1 MSQKTKIQRVTGS
14 EHVLLRPDMYVGSV
28 SSAETFL
35 WLYNPDQGLY
45 YTKANIVPGLCK
57 IFDEIIVNASDNK
70 QRDSDRSAG
79 HKMSYIKCDVDVVS
93 GAISVENDGVEGLLH
108 FDEKEKMYLPTL
120 AFGILMT
127 SSNYDD
133 TEQRVTGGRNGY
145 GAKLTNIFSTKF
157 TVLLQENGR
166 VFEQT
171 WTDNMKNTQSPRIE
185 DVKDKKKNFIR
196 FSFTP
201 DYMKFGMTSGLD
213 RDHAAYMMRRAV
225 DVAGCNIGLKLI
237 INGEEL
243 KIANFEQYA
252 RMVYRS
258 INPEITQ
265 FYEASRGDAAQV
277 GANDSDSEPDLK
289 SAATKAK
296 PKAKRTKKA
305 VETNSLLV
313 PIDELSKPSDW
324 TSDYLKVISVN
335 KFWDIGLGY
344 TDSGELVQVS
354 FVNSINTTDGGTH
367 VDAILDLIMSQL
379 NDILIKSFQQDAK
392 NAKKLTRQQLKSCL
406 VLFIRSL
413 VVNPSFDSQ
422 TKISLKT
429 DKAALLRSLGST
441 QAELT
446 NLATQLVKRIQDVR
460 PLWNA
465 LRQASYN
472 QAAKLL
478 TKTDGSKTSQLLGIP
493 KLDDAI
499 AAGTRESSKCTL
511 ILTEGDSAKALA
523 VDGISSIEDGK
534 KYYGV
539 FPLRGKVINVR
550 NESIDKVSN
559 NAEIT
564 NLKKILGLKQGMDY
578 STQEARNT
586 LRYGH
591 VMIMTDQDPDGSH
604 IKGLLINLFD
614 TYWNGL
620 ARSNKF
626 LDFFIT
632 PIVRCTQA
640 RNMKTFYT
648 IPEYKKWTQ
657 TVTDLPK
664 WNINYY
670 KGLGSSNTTDA
681 KQYFQQIANNRKTL
695 IYNPESA
702 SKLKLAFD
710 KKLADDRKTWISGT
724 DPDTYLDLSPTK
736 IDITAFVDKELVLYD
751 IESNQRAI
759 PSLMDGLKPGQR
771 KVLYACFKRNLK
783 SKLKVS
789 QLSGYVS
796 DKAAY
801 HHGEASLNGTIVN
814 MAQSFTGSNNIAL
827 LYPAGIFGS
836 RARGGKDSSAPRY
849 ISTYLDPLAR
859 YLFPE
864 PDDAIMQYKEDDGKV
879 IEPFYYAPILPMVLI
894 NGSDGIGTG
903 FSTTIPQFD
912 PLDMLHSIRLRIY
925 GKTTRNEKRNLKP
938 FSNGWKGTMTH
949 EYDKSGKFV
958 RWRMTGCFSVVDLKT
973 IQITDLPIG
982 VWTESYREE
991 IETWIKGNEEAGAVK
1006 KPAAKVASTAKGK
1019 PKLKGAPSAAKEK
1032 ATTKDQLYDSV
1043 TGYYKGIHPALMK
1056 VIDMSDNNTVNII
1069 VTLSDECA
1077 RYLIGTSDA
1086 DIKSCNTVRTAR
1098 YDNIVKGFKL
1108 DGSIRP
1114 SNMWL
1119 YNERNMLCLYHTPFK
1134 IIDAFY
1140 TKRLAL
1146 YGVRRNNQLIDM
1158 DDKSLML
1165 NEKARFIKLIIEDKL
1180 NIKNVPRD
1188 SVTEILWNKY
1198 QFHPSRKHRIIL
1210 LSHRNLINKKQ
1221 TLRVDDDSER
1231 PEEEDDADQ
1240 RDLEK
1245 HLEATVKDLVGA
1257 QFFNAIN
1264 SWNGFTVQ
1272 DRNECYEYLLRMPIS
1287 TMTKES
1293 YKNLQSS
1300 AELIKAEAEKL
1311 RNTTVENIWLRDLAA
1326 FEAAYEVD
1334 RHMEQ
1339 TKSAETRRLTVTE
1352 TMIQGKLKE
1361 AEHKYT
1367 AMPSRTGDS
1376 DNEIEYSTT
1385 RDDQGL
1391 KIKGEPKPK
1400 KERVSKTTPAS
1411 KADTKRPG
1419 EGSETASVEPTR
1431 KKPTAISVDTKKA
1444 SAKRGKKAESSFT
1457 KSETSAT
1464 ELGSSVLGEDYSYL
1478 EYSYDE
1484 ENGSEDDDL

>member
-1 MSQKTKIQRVTGS
+1 MTQKTKIQRVTGP
-14 EHVLLRPDMYVGSV
+14 EHVLLRPDMYVGSI
-28 SSAETFL
+28 SAAETFL
-35 WLYNPDQGLY
+35 WLYEPNKGLY
-45 YTKANIVPGLCK
+45 YTKADIVPGLCK

-70 QRDSDRSAG
+70 QRDSDRSTG
-79 HKMSYIKCDVDVVS
+79 HKMSYIKCDVDLNS
-93 GAISVENDGVEGLLH
+93 GEISVENDGVEGLLH
-108 FDEKEKMYLPTL
+108 FDEKEQMYLPTL

-145 GAKLTNIFSTKF
+145 GAKLTNIFSKNF
-157 TVLLQENGR
+157 SVLLQENGQ

-171 WTDNMKNTQSPRIE
+171 WTDNMKNTQQPRIE
-185 DVKDKKKNFIR
+185 TVKDKKKNFIR
-196 FSFTP
+196 FTFTP
-201 DYMKFGMTSGLD
+201 DYMKFGMNAGLD

-237 INGEEL
+237 INGTEV

-252 RMVYRS
+252 RMVYKS

-265 FYEASRGDAAQV
+265 FYEVGKDNIAQLD
-277 GANDSDSEPDLK
+277 ANDSDSELELK

-296 PKAKRTKKA
+296 SKSKKTKKA
-305 VETNSLLV
+305 AETNSLLV
-313 PIDELSKPSDW
+313 PIDELSKPGDW
-324 TSDYLKVISVN
+324 TFDYLRIMSIN
-335 KFWDIGLGY
+335 KFWDIGIGY
-344 TDSGELVQVS
+344 TDGGELVQIS

-367 VDAILDLIMSQL
+367 VDTILDLIMSQL

-429 DKAALLRSLGST
+429 DKATLMRSLGGT

-446 NLATQLVKRIQDVR
+446 TLATQLVKRIQDVR

-550 NESIDKVSN
+550 NESIDRVGN
-559 NAEIT
+559 NAEII

-620 ARSNKF
+620 ARSNRF

-640 RNMKTFYT
+640 RNMVTFYT
-648 IPEYKKWTQ
+648 IPEYKKWAQ

-681 KQYFQQIANNRKTL
+681 KQYFKQIANNRKTL

-724 DPDTYLDLSPTK
+724 DPDTYLDLSPTQ
-736 IDITAFVDKELVLYD
+736 IDITEFIDKELVLYD

-771 KVLYACFKRNLK
+771 KVLYSCFKRNLK
-783 SKLKVS
+783 TKLKVS

-849 ISTYLDPLAR
+849 ISTYLDPLVR

-864 PDDAIMQYKEDDGKV
+864 PDDAIMQYKEDDGKI
-879 IEPFYYAPILPMVLI
+879 IEPIYYAPILPMVLI

-912 PLDMLHSIRLRIY
+912 PMDMLHSIRLRIY
-925 GKTTRNEKRNLKP
+925 GKTTRNEKKTLKP
-938 FSNGWKGTMTH
+938 FSNGWTGTMVH
-949 EYDKSGKFV
+949 EYDKNGKFV
-958 RWRMTGCFSVVDLKT
+958 RWRMTGCFSVTDLKT
-973 IQITDLPIG
+973 IHITDLPIG

-991 IETWIKGNEEAGAVK
+991 IETWIKGNEDAVTTK
-1006 KPAAKVASTAKGK
+1006 KATTKTTTVKGK
-1019 PKLKGAPSAAKEK
+1019 STLKKAPGAAKEK
-1032 ATTKDQLYDSV
+1032 SASKDTIYDPV
-1043 TGYYKGIHPALMK
+1043 TGYYKGLHPALVK

-1077 RYLIGTSDA
+1077 RYLIGTSSA
-1086 DIKSCNTVRTAR
+1086 DIKTCNKVGTPK
-1098 YDNIVKGFKL
+1098 YDNIIKGFKL

-1119 YNERNMLCLYHTPFK
+1119 YNEKNMLCLYHTPFK

-1140 TKRLAL
+1140 AKRLDL
-1146 YGVRRNNQLIDM
+1146 YVVRRNNQIIEM
-1158 DDKSLML
+1158 NDKSLIF
-1165 NEKARFIKLIIEDKL
+1165 NEKARFIKLIIEDEL

-1188 SVTEILWNKY
+1188 TVTEILWNKY
-1198 QFHPSRKHRIIL
+1198 KFHPYRKHRIAL
-1210 LSHRNLINKKQ
+1210 LSHRNIINKKQ
-1221 TLRVDDDSER
+1221 TVKNNTDTNTEKSE
-1231 PEEEDDADQ
+1231 ETDNADQ

-1245 HLEATVKDLVGA
+1245 HLEATVKDLVGP

-1264 SWNGFTVQ
+1264 AWNGFTVQ

-1287 TMTKES
+1287 TMTRES
-1293 YKNLQSS
+1293 YRNLLSS
-1300 AELIKAEAEKL
+1300 AELINAEAEKL

-1352 TMIQGKLKE
+1352 TMIREKLE
-1361 AEHKYT
+1361 AAEQKYKQI
-1367 AMPSRTGDS
+1367 PDRTGDS

-1385 RDDQGL
+1385 KDDQGL
-1391 KIKGEPKPK
+1391 KIKGEPKQK
-1400 KERVSKTTPAS
+1400 KELVQRATSVS
-1411 KADTKRPG
+1411 KADTQKSSDK
-1419 EGSETASVEPTR
+1419 SETTTTEPKR
-1431 KKPTAISVDTKKA
+1431 KVATTAKKA
-1444 SAKRGKKAESSFT
+1444 PSKRGKKEESSFT

-1464 ELGSSVLGEDYSYL
+1464 EFDSSILEDDYSYI
-1478 EYSYDE
+1478 SSAYDE
-1484 ENGSEDDDL
+1484 DENSGDDDL

>member
-1 MSQKTKIQRVTGS
+1 MAQKTRIQRVTGP

-28 SSAETFL
+28 SAAETFL
-35 WLYNPDQGLY
+35 WLYDPDKGLY
-45 YTKANIVPGLCK
+45 YTKADIVPGLCK

-79 HKMSYIKCDVDVVS
+79 HKMTYIKCDVDLNS

-145 GAKLTNIFSTKF
+145 GAKLTNIFSTSF
-157 TVLLQENGR
+157 TVLLQEDGK

-171 WTDNMKNTQSPRIE
+171 WTDNMKNTKSPRIE
-185 DVKDKKKNFIR
+185 SVKDKKKNFIR

-201 DYMKFGMTSGLD
+201 DYMKFGMTTGLD
-213 RDHAAYMMRRAV
+213 RDHAAYMMRRAI
-225 DVAGCNIGLKLI
+225 DVAGCNIGLRLV
-237 INGEEL
+237 INGTET

-265 FYEASRGDAAQV
+265 FYEANRGSAAQTD
-277 GANDSDSEPDLK
+277 ANDSDSDLELKPANTKTK
-289 SAATKAK
+289 SKAK
-296 PKAKRTKKA
+296 KTRKA

-313 PIDELSKPSDW
+313 PADELSKPGDW
-324 TSDYLKVISVN
+324 TFDYLKVMSIN
-335 KFWDIGLGY
+335 KFWDIGIGY
-344 TDSGELVQVS
+344 TDGGELVQIS

-367 VDAILDLIMSQL
+367 VDTILDLIMSQL
-379 NDILIKSFQQDAK
+379 NDLLIKSFQQDAK
-392 NAKKLTRQQLKSCL
+392 NAKKLTRQQLKSYL

-429 DKAALLRSLGST
+429 DKNALLRSLGGT

-446 NLATQLVKRIQDVR
+446 ALATQLVKRMQDIR

-523 VDGISSIEDGK
+523 VDGISSIENGK

-550 NESIDKVSN
+550 NESIDRVGN
-559 NAEIT
+559 NMEIT

-640 RNMKTFYT
+640 RNMVTFYT
-648 IPEYKKWTQ
+648 IPEYKKWAQ
-657 TVTDLPK
+657 TVADLPK

-724 DPDTYLDLSPTK
+724 DPDTYLDLSPTQ
-736 IDITAFVDKELVLYD
+736 IDITEFVDKELVLYD

-771 KVLYACFKRNLK
+771 KVLYSCFKRNLK
-783 SKLKVS
+783 TKLKVS

-849 ISTYLDPLAR
+849 ISTYLDPLVR

-864 PDDAIMQYKEDDGKV
+864 PDDSIMQYKEDDGKI

-912 PLDMLHSIRLRIY
+912 PMDMLHSIRLRVY
-925 GKTTRNEKRNLKP
+925 GKTTRGEKRALKP
-938 FSNGWKGTMTH
+938 FSNGWTGTMIH

-958 RWRMTGCFSVVDLKT
+958 RWRMIGCFSVVDLKT

-991 IETWIKGNEEAGAVK
+991 IETWIRGNEDATTTK
-1006 KPAAKVASTAKGK
+1006 KPAAKTTTAAKGK
-1019 PKLKGAPSAAKEK
+1019 PAPKKTSGAAKEK
-1032 ATTKDQLYDSV
+1032 STSKDLLYDSV
-1043 TGYYKGIHPALMK
+1043 TGYYKGIHPTLMK

-1077 RYLIGTSDA
+1077 RYLIGTSSS
-1086 DIKSCNTVRTAR
+1086 DIKACNTVGTTR
-1098 YDNIVKGFKL
+1098 YDNIIKGFKL

-1119 YNERNMLCLYHTPFK
+1119 YNEKNMLCLYHTPFK

-1140 TKRLAL
+1140 AKRLDL
-1146 YGVRRNNQLIDM
+1146 YIVRRNNQIIEM

-1165 NEKARFIKLIIEDKL
+1165 NEKARFIKLIIEDEL

-1188 SVTEILWNKY
+1188 SVTEILWNKH
-1198 QFHPSRKHRIIL
+1198 QFHPCRKHRIAL
-1210 LSHRNLINKKQ
+1210 LSHRNIINKKQ
-1221 TLRVDDDSER
+1221 AAKIDDDAER
-1231 PEEEDDADQ
+1231 PEEEDNADQ

-1245 HLEATVKDLVGA
+1245 HLEATVKDLVGP

-1264 SWNGFTVQ
+1264 AWDGFTVQ

-1287 TMTKES
+1287 TMTRES
-1293 YKNLQSS
+1293 YRNLLSS
-1300 AELIKAEAEKL
+1300 AELVNAEAEKL

-1352 TMIQGKLKE
+1352 TMIRGKLE
-1361 AEHKYT
+1361 AAERKYT
-1367 AMPSRTGDS
+1367 VMPDRTGDS

-1385 RDDQGL
+1385 KDDQGL
-1391 KIKGEPKPK
+1391 KIRGEPKATRARAT
-1400 KERVSKTTPAS
+1400 KEAPVSKT
-1411 KADTKRPG
+1411 DTQKSG
-1419 EGSETASVEPTR
+1419 SGSETAVTEPKR
-1431 KKPTAISVDTKKA
+1431 KAEVAATKKA
-1444 SAKRGKKAESSFT
+1444 PAKRGKKEESSFT

-1464 ELGSSVLGEDYSYL
+1464 ELDSSVLGDDYSYIS
-1478 EYSYDE
+1478 YAYDE
-1484 ENGSEDDDL
+1484 DDNSGDDDL